1 MVSLDT
7 GKQVEVY
14 GPFGG
19 FTPHRFA
26 RFRRLVCIGAGVG
39 TTPFLGMLAFE
50 VSNRN
55 FRRIWLY
62 YVVRDNEGAIYDTE
76 ISQSYL
82 NAESYVDCVLWATA
96 RQGRITAAAI
106 AAEIAPLDD
115 YAVMLC
121 GQVSVVSELTRQ
133 FRELGIPSDRIITEE
148 FEFR

>member
-1 MVSLDT
+1 
-7 GKQVEVY
+7 
-14 GPFGG
+14 
-19 FTPHRFA
+19 
-26 RFRRLVCIGAGVG
+26 
-39 TTPFLGMLAFE
+39 MLAFE
-50 VSNRN
+50 LSNRD

-62 YVVRDNEGAIYDTE
+62 YVVRNNEDAVYDTE

-82 NAESYVDCVLWATA
+82 NAESYVDYVLWATA

-121 GQVSVVSELTRQ
+121 GQLSFVSELTRQ